1 MPTRLTPVI
10 DRVPCRSYN
19 EIMTEQVVLQIVD
32 QAHALVELA
41 SEKQANDIVLLD
53 VREATDFADYFVIMT
68 AESPR
73 QMRAL
78 LEDIQDAMRAVDI
91 RRHHIEGTH
100 LSGWV
105 LIDFGDV
112 VVHVLGPEERDFYD
126 LERVW
131 PKAVE
136 VVRLQ

>member
-1 MPTRLTPVI
+1 
-10 DRVPCRSYN
+10 
-19 EIMTEQVVLQIVD
+19 MTGQVTLQSD
-32 QAHALVELA
+32 GHARALVELA
-41 SEKQANDIVLLD
+41 SEKQAYDIVLLD

-73 QMRAL
+73 QMRSL
-78 LEDIQDAMRAVDI
+78 IEDIQDAMRAIDL
-91 RRHHIEGTH
+91 RAHHVEGTQ

-131 PKAVE
+131 PRAVE